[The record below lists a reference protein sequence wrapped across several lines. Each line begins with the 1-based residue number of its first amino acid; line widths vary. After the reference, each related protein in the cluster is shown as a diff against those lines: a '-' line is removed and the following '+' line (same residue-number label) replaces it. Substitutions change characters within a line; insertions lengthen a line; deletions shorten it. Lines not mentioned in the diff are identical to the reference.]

1 MNSLP
6 VRILAAVLTFILGVG
21 LANLWLTTPS
31 INPVACRF
39 PVGTRPAQL
48 EMVFVIDTTGSMGGL
63 LDAAK
68 QRIWGIVNG
77 VIREHGSSVRIGVV
91 AYRDR
96 GDAYVTQVLPL
107 TEDLDKVYMTLM
119 DYQAAG
125 GGDAPEDVRTALA
138 ESLYKIPWSDGE
150 LGVSR
155 IIFLV
160 GDAPPHDYP
169 DVSDTLTT
177 AANAAKKGIIVNT
190 IQCGSADDTTRAWR
204 AIASSG
210 KGQYFAIPSDGGV
223 QASETPYDDQ
233 LNELAR
239 KLSAT
244 ILPYGFGAGTE
255 GEAQRSEIV
264 ARAELVEAR
273 VASSAPSA
281 AKAERAI
288 NKAISSDAYIGDLL
302 QQIENGSQTLETIDQ
317 DQLPADLRKMTT
329 SGQRQDIERRL
340 AIRSDLRHQILV
352 LSKQR
357 DAYIAAERKKSA
369 SDGFDV
375 VVAKAL
381 DRKSTRL
388 NSSHSSISYAVFC
401 LKKKI

>member
-1 MNSLP
+1 MKSLP
-6 VRILAAVLTFILGVG
+6 VRILAAVLTFTLGVG
-21 LANLWLTTPS
+21 LANLWLTTPN
-31 INPVACRF
+31 INPGVCRF

-77 VIREHGSSVRIGVV
+77 VIREQHSSVRIGLV

-96 GDAYVTQVLPL
+96 GDAYVTQILPL

-138 ESLYKIPWSDGE
+138 ESLYKIPWSEAG

-169 DVSDTLTT
+169 DVPDTLTT
-177 AANAAKKGIIVNT
+177 AGNAVQKGIIVNT
-190 IQCGSADDTTRAWR
+190 IQCGASGETTRAWQ
-204 AIASSG
+204 AIADRG
-210 KGQYFAIPSDGGV
+210 QGQYFAIPSDGGV
-223 QASETPYDDQ
+223 QAIETPYDDQ
-233 LNELAR
+233 LSELAR
-239 KLSAT
+239 KLGAT
-244 ILPYGFGAGTE
+244 LLPYGFGAGAG
-255 GEAQRSEIV
+255 GEAQRTEV
-264 ARAELVEAR
+264 VVRAELVEAR
-273 VASSAPSA
+273 VASSAPAA

-302 QQIENGSQTLETIDQ
+302 QQIENGSVTLETIDQ
-317 DQLPADLRKMTT
+317 AQLPADLRGMAP
-329 SGQRQDIERRL
+329 SEQRQEIERRL
-340 AIRSDLRHQILV
+340 AVRSDLRHQILV

-357 DAYIAAERKKSA
+357 DAFIEAERKKSPA
-369 SDGFDV
+369 DGFDV

-381 DRKSTRL
+381 KEQMARRAIK
-388 NSSHSSISYAVFC
+388 
-401 LKKKI
+401 

>member
-6 VRILAAVLTFILGVG
+6 VRILAAVLTFTLGVG
-21 LANLWLTTPS
+21 LANLWLTTPR

-39 PVGTRPAQL
+39 PVGTRPARL

-63 LDAAK
+63 LEAAK
-68 QRIWGIVNG
+68 QRIWSIVNG
-77 VIREHGSSVRIGVV
+77 VIREHHSSVRIGLV

-96 GDAYVTQVLPL
+96 GDAYVTQILPL

-138 ESLYKIPWSDGE
+138 ESLYKIPWSEGG

-169 DVSDTLTT
+169 DVPDTLTT
-177 AANAAKKGIIVNT
+177 AGNAVQKGIIVNT
-190 IQCGSADDTTRAWR
+190 IQCGASGETTRAWQ
-204 AIASSG
+204 AIADRAQ
-210 KGQYFAIPSDGGV
+210 GQYFAIPSDGGV
-223 QASETPYDDQ
+223 QVIETPYDDQ
-233 LNELAR
+233 LSELAR
-239 KLSAT
+239 KLGAT
-244 ILPYGFGAGTE
+244 LLPYGFGAGAG
-255 GEAQRSEIV
+255 GEAQRTEVV

-302 QQIENGSQTLETIDQ
+302 QQIENGSVTLETIDQ
-317 DQLPADLRKMTT
+317 AQLPADLRGMAP
-329 SGQRQDIERRL
+329 SEQRQEIERRL
-340 AIRSDLRHQILV
+340 AVRSDLRHQILV

-357 DAYIAAERKKSA
+357 DAFIEAERKKSS

-381 DRKSTRL
+381 QEQMARRAIK
-388 NSSHSSISYAVFC
+388 
-401 LKKKI
+401 

>member
-6 VRILAAVLTFILGVG
+6 VRILAAVLTFTLGVG

-31 INPVACRF
+31 IKPIACRF
-39 PVGTRPAQL
+39 PVGSRPAQL

-77 VIREHGSSVRIGVV
+77 VIREHHSSVRIGLV

-96 GDAYVTQVLPL
+96 GDAYVTQILPL

-138 ESLYKIPWSDGE
+138 ESLYKIPWSEAG

-160 GDAPPHDYP
+160 GDAPPQDYP
-169 DVSDTLTT
+169 DVPDTLTT
-177 AANAAKKGIIVNT
+177 AAKAVQKGIIVNT
-190 IQCGSADDTTRAWR
+190 IQCGASGETTRAWQ
-204 AIASSG
+204 AIADRG
-210 KGQYFAIPSDGGV
+210 QGQYFAIPSDGGV
-223 QASETPYDDQ
+223 QAIETPYDDQ
-233 LNELAR
+233 LSELAR
-239 KLSAT
+239 KLGAT
-244 ILPYGFGAGTE
+244 LLPYGAG
-255 GEAQRSEIV
+255 GEAQRSEVV

-302 QQIENGSQTLETIDQ
+302 QQIENGSVTLETMDQ
-317 DQLPADLRKMTT
+317 AQLPADMRGMTPQA
-329 SGQRQDIERRL
+329 QRQEIERRL
-340 AIRSDLRHQILV
+340 AVRSDLRHQILL

-357 DAYIAAERKKSA
+357 DAYIEAERKKS
-369 SDGFDV
+369 STDGFDV
-375 VVAKAL
+375 VVAK
-381 DRKSTRL
+381 SL
-388 NSSHSSISYAVFC
+388 NEQMSRRAI
-401 LKKKI
+401 K

>member
-63 LDAAK
+63 LEAAK

-77 VIREHGSSVRIGVV
+77 VIREHGSSVRIGLV

-138 ESLYKIPWSDGE
+138 ESLNKIPWSDGE

-169 DVSDTLTT
+169 DVPDTLTT

-190 IQCGSADDTTRAWR
+190 IQCGSAGETTRAWE

-223 QASETPYDDQ
+223 QAIETPYDDQ
-233 LNELAR
+233 LSELAR
-239 KLSAT
+239 KLGAT
-244 ILPYGFGAGTE
+244 LLPYGFG
-255 GEAQRSEIV
+255 GEAQQSEVV
-264 ARAELVEAR
+264 ARAQLIEAR

-302 QQIENGSQTLETIDQ
+302 QQIENGSVKLETMDQ
-317 DQLPADLRKMTT
+317 DQLPADLRKMT
-329 SGQRQDIERRL
+329 SSEQRQEIERRL
-340 AIRSDLRHQILV
+340 AIRSDLRHQILL

-357 DAYIAAERKKSA
+357 DAFIEAERKKSA

-381 DRKSTRL
+381 EEQMSRRAIK
-388 NSSHSSISYAVFC
+388 
-401 LKKKI
+401 

>member
-6 VRILAAVLTFILGVG
+6 VRILAAVLTFTLGVG
-21 LANLWLTTPS
+21 LANLWLTTPH
-31 INPVACRF
+31 INPIVCRF
-39 PVGTRPAQL
+39 PVGTRPPQL

-77 VIREHGSSVRIGVV
+77 VIREHHSSVRIGLV

-96 GDAYVTQVLPL
+96 GDAYVTQILPL

-125 GGDAPEDVRTALA
+125 GGDGPEDVRTALA
-138 ESLYKIPWSDGE
+138 ESLYEIPWSEAGS
-150 LGVSR
+150 GVSR

-160 GDAPPHDYP
+160 GDAPPHEDY
-169 DVSDTLTT
+169 DNTVDTLTT
-177 AANAAKKGIIVNT
+177 AANAAQTGIIVNT
-190 IQCGSADDTTRAWR
+190 IQCGFSGETKRSWE
-204 AIASSG
+204 AIAAHG
-210 KGQYFAIPSDGGV
+210 QGQYFAIRADGGV
-223 QASETPYDDQ
+223 QAITTPYDEQ
-233 LNELAR
+233 LSDLAR

-244 ILPYGFGAGTE
+244 ILPYGFGAGAE
-255 GEAQRSEIV
+255 GEAKRTEV
-264 ARAELVEAR
+264 AMKAEAVEAR

-302 QQIENGSQTLETIDQ
+302 QQIENGSVTLETMDQ
-317 DQLPADLRKMTT
+317 AQLPADLRGMRPYE
-329 SGQRQDIERRL
+329 QRQEIERRL
-340 AIRSDLRHQILV
+340 AFRSDLRHQIL
-352 LSKQR
+352 LLWKQR
-357 DAYIAAERKKSA
+357 DAFIEAERKKISN
-369 SDGFDV
+369 DGFDV

-381 DRKSTRL
+381 QEQMARTIK
-388 NSSHSSISYAVFC
+388 
-401 LKKKI
+401 